1 MGSYAVATRTCHLQ
15 PLLLPQLASGPH
27 CADNGAMHAPN
38 ASFPD
43 SRLPETIALHP
54 IGVVRSPFA
63 DPVGMPIQTLA
74 APEAEGRVEVH
85 AAYVD
90 GLRDIEGF
98 DYLILLTHLHRAV
111 EKLEV
116 TPFMDTVSHGVFA
129 TRAPARPNRI
139 GLSIVRLVRREG
151 HVLHFL
157 GNDMVDGTPV
167 LDIKPYVPRLD
178 VRQTERIGW
187 FAQGLQQLPTL
198 QSDDRMR

>member
-1 MGSYAVATRTCHLQ
+1 MHHGVPRCPQDGAWPHL
-15 PLLLPQLASGPH
+15 PDNAGMHTPDVPP
-27 CADNGAMHAPN
+27 ADAIVL
-38 ASFPD
+38 
-43 SRLPETIALHP
+43 RP

-63 DPVGMPIQTLA
+63 DPVGMPIQTVA

-85 AAYVD
+85 ADYVP

-116 TPFMDTVSHGVFA
+116 TPFMDTASHGVFA

-139 GLSIVRLVRREG
+139 GLSIVRLLRRDG
-151 HVLHFL
+151 NVLHFA

-187 FAQGLQQLPTL
+187 FAQGLQQLPTI